1 MPHSV
6 LVLGGTRSGKSE
18 FAEGLVNEA
27 TEVRYVATA
36 APAPD
41 DDPEWAGR
49 IAAHRA
55 RRPGHWTTEEID
67 SPDRLA
73 VLLSDVKPDEAV
85 LVDDLGGWLTGVLAG
100 AEWSSTAVEEPVA
113 TLVAAV
119 RDCPAR
125 TLVLVSPEVGLS
137 VVPATPAG
145 RAFVDAAGSTNR
157 QLADVC
163 AEVVLV
169 VAGQPTRLKGA
180 GPTATR
186 PPAATPSAEA
196 GPPAAEAPGT
206 QAPATEAAEAAAPGE
221 PSWSA
226 APGAVGA
233 LVQPTVWLPPVQAPP
248 FAAPV
253 EVGAVGSPLELR
265 PFGDAANMELPDGLP
280 LPSDSAATAAEG
292 RIAALDVPG
301 AGLGRLTRAVTF
313 AAGAR
318 GADECHPYRDVRALV
333 VYGTHE
339 GGVAAGDDPGTWAYR
354 VRRLGDGDGPI
365 GMLAQRAQVRLKV
378 VDVRGPIGD
387 VVAGPVEHGDA
398 MPPRQVDAAVRQG
411 WEIAEAAVDEGA
423 DLLILAAAG
432 PGQEAAA
439 AAVVAAST
447 SGEPAA
453 LLQRVYRPGG
463 AIDDEAWMNRCAAIR
478 DGMRRLHGRSRD
490 ARSLLSALGGP
501 DIAVATGIV
510 LGAASR
516 RTPVVIDG
524 PVGIAGALVARDIAG
539 VARLW
544 TVLADHGDHPTVK
557 AGATALDLQP
567 LVELR
572 LGLGEGAASL
582 AAVPLIQAALSIVDS
597 A

>member
-49 IAAHRA
+49 ITAHRA

-67 SPDRLA
+67 SPARLA
-73 VLLSDVKPDEAV
+73 VLLGEVKPDEAV

-100 AEWSSTAVEEPVA
+100 AEWSSTAVEEPTA

-145 RAFVDAAGSTNR
+145 RAFVDATGAANR
-157 QLADVC
+157 QLADAC

-169 VAGQPTRLKGA
+169 VAGQPTWLKGA
-180 GPTATR
+180 GRPAPTQ
-186 PPAATPSAEA
+186 PPATAQAAPTTPVATP
-196 GPPAAEAPGT
+196 
-206 QAPATEAAEAAAPGE
+206 APAPEMR
-221 PSWSA
+221 
-226 APGAVGA
+226 V
-233 LVQPTVWLPPVQAPP
+233 PVVEAPP
-248 FAAPV
+248 FAEPAGIDGVTAPTMV
-253 EVGAVGSPLELR
+253 LQPLGDGAVIELT
-265 PFGDAANMELPDGLP
+265 EGLP
-280 LPSDSAATAAEG
+280 LPSDSAADAAEG
-292 RIAALDVPG
+292 RVAALDVPG
-301 AGLGRLTRAVTF
+301 PGLGRLAKAVTF

-318 GADECHPYRDVRALV
+318 GSADCHPYRDVRALV
-333 VYGTHE
+333 VYGAHE
-339 GGVAAGDDPGTWAYR
+339 GGVAAGDDPETWAGR
-354 VRRLGDGDGPI
+354 VRRLAEGDGPV
-365 GMLAQRAQVRLKV
+365 GMLAQRARVRLQV
-378 VDVRGPIGD
+378 LDVRGPQAD
-387 VVAGPVEHGDA
+387 LVAGPIESGDA
-398 MPPRQVDAAVRQG
+398 MPADRVDAAMRQG
-411 WEIAEAAVDEGA
+411 WQLADAAVDEGA
-423 DLLILAAAG
+423 DLIVLAAAG

-439 AAVVAAST
+439 AAVVATSASA
-447 SGEPAA
+447 EPAA

-463 AIDDEAWMNRCAAIR
+463 AIDDEAWMVRCAAIR
-478 DGMRRLHGRSRD
+478 DGMRRLHGWSRD
-490 ARSLLSALGGP
+490 ARTLLSALGGP

-524 PVGIAGALVARDIAG
+524 PVGVAAALVARDIAG

-582 AAVPLIQAALSIVDS
+582 MAVSLIQAALSIVDS

>member
-100 AEWSSTAVEEPVA
+100 AGWSSTAAEEPIA

-137 VVPATPAG
+137 VVPATAAG
-145 RAFVDAAGSTNR
+145 RAFVDATGAANR

-163 AEVVLV
+163 AEVALV
-169 VAGQPTRLKGA
+169 VAGQPAWLKGA
-180 GPTATR
+180 GRPGTAQTAPAPAE
-186 PPAATPSAEA
+186 PPAVAPA
-196 GPPAAEAPGT
+196 PAARTPEIQVPIV
-206 QAPATEAAEAAAPGE
+206 E
-221 PSWSA
+221 
-226 APGAVGA
+226 
-233 LVQPTVWLPPVQAPP
+233 APP
-248 FAAPV
+248 FAEPADAGGVAGPPLILQPLGD
-253 EVGAVGSPLELR
+253 GAVIEL
-265 PFGDAANMELPDGLP
+265 ADGLP
-280 LPSDSAATAAEG
+280 LPSDSAVTAAEG
-292 RIAALDVPG
+292 RLSALDVPG
-301 AGLGRLTRAVTF
+301 PGLGRLASAVTF

-318 GADECHPYRDVRALV
+318 GAAECHPYRDVRALV
-333 VYGTHE
+333 VYGAHE
-339 GGVAAGDDPGTWAYR
+339 GGVAAGDDPAAWAGR
-354 VRRLGDGDGPI
+354 VRRLGEGDGPV
-365 GMLAQRAQVRLKV
+365 GLLAQRARVRLQV
-378 VDVRGPIGD
+378 LDVRGPLAD
-387 VVAGPVEHGDA
+387 LVAGPIESGDA
-398 MPPRQVDAAVRQG
+398 MPADRVDAAVRQG

-423 DLLILAAAG
+423 DLLVLAAAG

-439 AAVVAAST
+439 AAVVAASA
-447 SGEPAA
+447 SAEPAA

-463 AIDDEAWMNRCAAIR
+463 TIDDEAWMTRCAAIR
-478 DGMRRLHGRSRD
+478 DAMRRLHGRSRD

-524 PVGIAGALVARDIAG
+524 PVGLAGALVARDIAG

-557 AGATALDLQP
+557 AAATALDLQP

-572 LGLGEGAASL
+572 LGLGEGAAGL